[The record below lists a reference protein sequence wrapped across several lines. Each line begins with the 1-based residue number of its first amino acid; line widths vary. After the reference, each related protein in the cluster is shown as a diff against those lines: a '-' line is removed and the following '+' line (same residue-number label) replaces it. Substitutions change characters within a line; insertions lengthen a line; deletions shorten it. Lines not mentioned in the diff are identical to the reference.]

1 MTVQESYLDEAENT
15 LTPEER
21 EKQRK
26 QDLENYEKAKHFK
39 ALVETE
45 DWKEVEKVLKEDSF
59 QNLRHDEQFLHMCW
73 GIKMT
78 VDRIHAWAFHAD
90 ELAKRL
96 AGGEN

>member
-1 MTVQESYLDEAENT
+1 MTQASYLDEAENT

-39 ALVETE
+39 AMVETE
-45 DWKEVEKVLKEDSF
+45 DWKEVEKVLKEDAF
-59 QNLRHDEQFLHMCW
+59 QTLRHEENFLHMCW

-78 VDRIHAWAFHAD
+78 VDRIHAWAHHAD

-96 AGGEN
+96 SGEV